1 LRRRSLA
8 LAAALLAPAP
18 LAGEGPPPR
27 GVETADIDRSV
38 SPCADLD
45 AFANGAWRAANP
57 IPPSMA
63 RWSRPHAAAEAAK
76 DERAG
81 LLAQRTGSPLVD
93 HYAACTDE
101 PRVEA
106 LGREPVQP
114 LLAEIDGLADIAGVQ
129 RILGRLHDRGIPVPF
144 GIEAGR
150 SPRDPSRVVAHVVP
164 GELGLPGREHYLSP
178 EPPFREVREKYRVH
192 VAHLIELGGA
202 TRAASRQAAEAVFA
216 MERQLA
222 AALPDAA
229 ARRSAGAAARE
240 TSFVDLTIL
249 APNVDWPGAFD
260 AAKLPRAAVVV
271 ENPAFLKAVDELF
284 LMRPLA
290 SWKAYLKFH
299 LLRAAAPFL
308 SSAFVTESFS
318 FEGRALGGVQEMKPR
333 GTRCVEAV
341 DADLAGTMGRAMGRR
356 VSPEAQAAVQA
367 IAKQVVVAAE
377 EEIRGLPGLAPRA
390 RAAALARLARL
401 SVTVGAPAGEKED
414 PAVPIGRETLWANV
428 VALRERRVADERAR
442 IGRPAAP
449 DEIVLSADLLRPPA
463 LRLDATEAVSYGA
476 IGSLIGDRVAGLFDG
491 LPLDGT
497 RLALRAF
504 LMPRPGRPEAPT
516 LDGFTPEQQ
525 FFVAWAQL
533 RGEAV
538 RPEAER
544 LGTPAQDLAA
554 RLAGLPEFRK
564 AFACPAQP

>member
-1 LRRRSLA
+1 VRRKGLA
-8 LAAALLAPAP
+8 LALSLLASSSLASEGAPAK
-18 LAGEGPPPR
+18 
-27 GVETADIDRSV
+27 GVETGDIDRSV
-38 SPCADLD
+38 SPCADID

-63 RWSRPHAAAEAAK
+63 RWSRLHAAAEAAK
-76 DERAG
+76 DERAL
-81 LLAQRTGSPLVD
+81 LLAQRTGSPLAD
-93 HYAACTDE
+93 HYAACMDE
-101 PRVEA
+101 ARVEA

-114 LLAEIDGLADIAGVQ
+114 LLAEIDGLEDIAGVQ
-129 RILGRLHDRGIPVPF
+129 RILGRLHDRGIAVPF
-144 GIEAGR
+144 GVEAGR

-164 GELGLPGREHYLSP
+164 GELGLPGREHDLSP
-178 EPPFREVREKYRVH
+178 EPPLREVREKYRVH

-222 AALPDAA
+222 AAMADA
-229 ARRSAGAAARE
+229 SASRTARE
-240 TSFVDLTIL
+240 TSFVELTIL
-249 APNVDWPGAFD
+249 APNVDWPGYFD
-260 AAKLPRAAVVV
+260 AAKLARAALVV
-271 ENPAFLKAVDELF
+271 EDPAFLRAVDQLF

-308 SSAFVTESFS
+308 ASAFVTEAFS
-318 FEGRALGGVQEMKPR
+318 FEGRALGGVPEMKPR
-333 GTRCVEAV
+333 ATRCVEAV
-341 DADLAGTMGRAMGRR
+341 DADLALTMGRAMGRR

-367 IAKQVVVAAE
+367 IAKQVVAAAE
-377 EEIRGLPGLAPRA
+377 EEIRGLAGLAPRA
-390 RAAALARLARL
+390 RTEALARLARL
-401 SVTVGAPAGEKED
+401 SVTVGAPAGAKDE
-414 PAVPIGRETLWANV
+414 PAVTIGRETLWANV

-463 LRLDATEAVSYGA
+463 QRLDAAEAVSYGA
-476 IGSLIGDRVAGLFDG
+476 IGSLIGDRVAGLIEG

-497 RLALRAF
+497 RLALRAY
-504 LMPRPGRPEAPT
+504 RASRQGRPDAPT
-516 LDGFTPEQQ
+516 LDGLTPEQQ

-538 RPEAER
+538 RPEAAR
-544 LGTPAQDLAA
+544 LGTPAPDLAA

>member
-1 LRRRSLA
+1 M
-8 LAAALLAPAP
+8 
-18 LAGEGPPPR
+18 
-27 GVETADIDRSV
+27 
-38 SPCADLD
+38 SPCTDIEA
-45 AFANGAWRAANP
+45 AANGAWRAANP

-63 RWSRPHAAAEAAK
+63 RWSRLHAAAAVAK
-76 DERAG
+76 EERAL

-93 HYAACTDE
+93 HYAACMDE
-101 PRVEA
+101 ARVEA

-114 LLAEIDGLADIAGVQ
+114 LLAEIDALADIAGVQ
-129 RILGRLHDRGIPVPF
+129 RILGRLHDRGISVPF
-144 GIEAGR
+144 GVVAGR

-178 EPPFREVREKYRVH
+178 EPPLREVRERYRVH

-222 AALPDAA
+222 TALPDAA
-229 ARRSAGAAARE
+229 ARRAAGAAARE

-271 ENPAFLKAVDELF
+271 EDAAFLKAVDELF
-284 LMRPLA
+284 LMRPLG

-299 LLRAAAPFL
+299 LLRTAAPFL
-308 SSAFVTESFS
+308 SSAFVNEAFS
-318 FEGRALGGVQEMKPR
+318 FEGRVLGGVQEMKPR

-341 DADLAGTMGRAMGRR
+341 DTDLAEAIGRAMGRR

-367 IAKQVVVAAE
+367 IAKQVVAAAE

-390 RAAALARLARL
+390 RTAALARLARL
-401 SVTVGAPAGEKED
+401 SVKAGASVDAKED

-463 LRLDATEAVSYGA
+463 LRLDAAEAVSYGA
-476 IGSLIGDRVAGLFDG
+476 IGAVLGDRIAGLFDG

-497 RLALRAF
+497 RLAFRAY
-504 LMPRPGRPEAPT
+504 RKAREGRPEAPT

-538 RPEAER
+538 RPKAER

>member
-1 LRRRSLA
+1 
-8 LAAALLAPAP
+8 
-18 LAGEGPPPR
+18 
-27 GVETADIDRSV
+27 
-38 SPCADLD
+38 
-45 AFANGAWRAANP
+45 
-57 IPPSMA
+57 MA
-63 RWSRPHAAAEAAK
+63 RWSRLHAAAEEAK
-76 DERAG
+76 AERAG

-93 HYAACTDE
+93 HYAACMDE

-129 RILGRLHDRGIPVPF
+129 RILGRLHDRAVPVPF
-144 GIEAGR
+144 GVAAGR

-164 GELGLPGREHYLSP
+164 GELGLPDRDHYLSA

-229 ARRSAGAAARE
+229 ARRAAGATARE

-249 APNVDWPGAFD
+249 APNVDWPGYFA

-271 ENPAFLKAVDELF
+271 EDAAFLKAVDELF

-299 LLRAAAPFL
+299 LLRSAAPFL
-308 SSAFVTESFS
+308 SSAFVNEAFS
-318 FEGRALGGVQEMKPR
+318 FEGRVLGGVAETKPR

-341 DADLAGTMGRAMGRR
+341 DADLAETIGQAMGRR
-356 VSPEAQAAVQA
+356 VSPEAQAAFQA
-367 IAKQVVVAAE
+367 IVKQVVAAAE
-377 EEIRGLPGLAPRA
+377 EEIRGLPGLAPKA
-390 RAAALARLARL
+390 RTAALARLARL
-401 SVTVGAPAGEKED
+401 SVTAGASAGARED
-414 PAVPIGRETLWANV
+414 PPAPIGRETLWANV

-463 LRLDATEAVSYGA
+463 LRFDAAEAVSYGA
-476 IGSLIGDRVAGLFDG
+476 IGSVVGDRIAGLFEG
-491 LPLDGT
+491 LALDGT

-504 LMPRPGRPEAPT
+504 LMARQGRPEAPT

-538 RPEAER
+538 RPEAQR
-544 LGTPAQDLAA
+544 LASPAPDLAR